1 MSKINNLDFAALNLC
16 GDNYLLWALDAKIIL
31 KSKGLG
37 ECITENNNANQK
49 DRYRAMLIIRHH
61 LAESLKDQYLTIENP
76 LDLWNELKSRYDHQR
91 TVILPKA
98 RFDWTNLRIQDYKS
112 VDEYNSALFKI
123 VSKMKLCG
131 ESITEQDMLEKTFF
145 HFPCK
150 QCVVTTTVPR
160 ERFQTYA
167 NLISCLLLAE
177 QNNELLMRNSQM
189 RPHGSAPLPDADAIE
204 DNKESNHV
212 QGNGQHGRG
221 RDKSNGRGHSRRS
234 FGRG

>member
-1 MSKINNLDFAALNLC
+1 MSKINNLDFAALNVS
-16 GDNYLLWALDAKIIL
+16 GNNYLQWALDAKIIL
-31 KSKGLG
+31 KSKGLS
-37 ECITENNNANQK
+37 ECITENNNANEK
-49 DRYRAMLIIRHH
+49 DRYRVILIIRHH

-131 ESITEQDMLEKTFF
+131 ESITEQDMLEKTFSTF
-145 HFPCK
+145 HASNVLL
-150 QCVVTTTVPR
+150 QQQYR
-160 ERFQTYA
+160 EKGFKTYA
-167 NLISCLLLAE
+167 NIISCLLFAE

-189 RPHGSAPLPDADAIE
+189 RPLGSAPLPDAHAT
-204 DNKESNHV
+204 
-212 QGNGQHGRG
+212 
-221 RDKSNGRGHSRRS
+221 
-234 FGRG
+234 